1 VVVSKGVHFKKMKV
15 EVNLLS
21 FRKLSSKQ
29 LLIGSTPIPAV
40 YASTPRVGQLLP
52 VVFRIPSA
60 KIT

>member
-1 VVVSKGVHFKKMKV
+1 MKV

-21 FRKLSSKQ
+21 FRKRSAKQ

-40 YASTPRVGQLLP
+40 HASTPRVGQLLP

-60 KIT
+60 NIT